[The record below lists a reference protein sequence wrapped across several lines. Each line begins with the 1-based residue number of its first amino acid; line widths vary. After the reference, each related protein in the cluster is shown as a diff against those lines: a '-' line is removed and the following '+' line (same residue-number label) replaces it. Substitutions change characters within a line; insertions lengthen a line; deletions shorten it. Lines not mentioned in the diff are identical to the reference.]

1 MRNAGSEEAS
11 CTLRYAAAL
20 RKIPADAVAFRCRVA
35 MDRLRNGAPEPN
47 AFLRAARDRSLQRG
61 SRTLLRLSEAGQNLV
76 IDYPAWPGLLMIG
89 LGVALAV
96 HLARRFEWNR
106 QTFGVTA
113 ATAVLLYGGLYF
125 LTSKV
130 TLTSDGG
137 RAYALP
143 GLSQSIQWSHV
154 VSVATEERHGRGTST
169 WIVIYTATGAGL
181 EIKVTGLSGADEHRL
196 RKYIA
201 ARVNK

>member
-1 MRNAGSEEAS
+1 MH
-11 CTLRYAAAL
+11 LAL
-20 RKIPADAVAFRCRVA
+20 RRRAAENPGGCRRFPLQ
-35 MDRLRNGAPEPN
+35 DCHGPAPERGTGAECLFCMPP
-47 AFLRAARDRSLQRG
+47 ATDRSNRG

-125 LTSKV
+125 LTYKV
-130 TLTSDGG
+130 TLTPDGG

-143 GLSQSIQWSHV
+143 GLSRSIQWSHV
-154 VSVATEERHGRGTST
+154 VSVATEERHGRGTAT

-181 EIKVTGLSGADEHRL
+181 EIKVTGLSGVDEHRL

-201 ARVNK
+201 ARVKQ